1 MTEEVTELN
10 KFFVAEGVN
19 EPIICDMKV
28 ALYMRVSTGEQTVEP
43 QRLELQRYAE
53 QRGWTVVQEFTDII
67 SGSKSSR
74 AGLDTL
80 MSDVRGKK
88 YEGVLVVKM
97 DRLARSL
104 AHFAQIVAELD
115 KHGVALV
122 CPGQGIDTSKS
133 NPAGRLQMNVLAAVA
148 EFERSLII
156 ERTKAGL
163 AAAKARGVKLG
174 KPSSRLPANHAE
186 IVAQWRSEGGKHIRD
201 LAIRLGGVSVSTAF
215 RMAKS

>member
-1 MTEEVTELN
+1 MEIDKISVESGDT
-10 KFFVAEGVN
+10 
-19 EPIICDMKV
+19 EPIVAPMKV
-28 ALYMRVSTGEQTVEP
+28 ATYLRVSTDDQTIEP

-53 QRGWTVVQEFTDII
+53 QRGWVIADEFSDVI

-74 AGLDTL
+74 SGLDAL
-80 MSDVRGKK
+80 MAGVRQKQ

-104 AHFAQIVAELD
+104 SHFAQIVAELD
-115 KHGVALV
+115 KYGVALV

-133 NPAGRLQMNVLAAVA
+133 NSAGRLQMNVLAAVA

-174 KPSSRLPANHAE
+174 KPSTKLAQNHRE
-186 IVAQWRSEGGKHIRD
+186 IVAAWKAEGGTHLRD
-201 LAIRLGGVSVSTAF
+201 LAIRLGGVSVSTAYKL
-215 RMAKS
+215 AKA